1 MNPAKHLARVF
12 AALLAAVPF
21 LVNLIPVL
29 LLGTVLT
36 RFLELFT
43 RIRRWESVGKD
54 EPYGRPFADLYEPDR
69 QIGESLLQALWLHE
83 RDSAEIC

>member
-1 MNPAKHLARVF
+1 METIGKIQNRNPGSSSEETSCLVKSQQCLNPAKHLARVF

-43 RIRRWESVGKD
+43 RI
-54 EPYGRPFADLYEPDR
+54 YGFGGGSP
-69 QIGESLLQALWLHE
+69 
-83 RDSAEIC
+83 